1 MASGS
6 VYGGLAHELGID
18 FHLVQD
24 SDDPGMDLRDRIRLA
39 LSDTMHDFIH
49 VHTKVP
55 DEAAHTGDP
64 VFKKNQISRL
74 DRGLKDLVKVIEK
87 EQDILVVVTADHS
100 TPSISPMV
108 HSGEPVP
115 FVMAGPSIRRDDVK
129 YFSEIQAARG
139 CLGLFRGAEMM
150 LMILNFSNRGNL
162 DGHQLG
168 PVKRAY
174 LPSDDDS
181 FELI

>member
-1 MASGS
+1 MLFYINRFNKPA
-6 VYGGLAHELGID
+6 
-18 FHLVQD
+18 
-24 SDDPGMDLRDRIRLA
+24 DPNRAFQIR
-39 LSDTMHDFIH
+39 
-49 VHTKVP
+49 
-55 DEAAHTGDP
+55 
-64 VFKKNQISRL
+64 
-74 DRGLKDLVKVIEK
+74 
-87 EQDILVVVTADHS
+87 VVVTDDHS

-115 FVMAGPSIRRDDVK
+115 VIMAGHSVRRDDVK
-129 YFSEIQAARG
+129 QFSEIKAARG
-139 CLGLFRGAEMM
+139 CLGILRGAELM

-174 LPSDDDS
+174 LPSDDEP